1 MLIGAAG
8 WWALLEIAVL
18 AYFAMIGFMIVF
30 IFAEFLLFP
39 ERSVR
44 RMLLCAPL
52 GWIQSEIGLLEP
64 YLPSHGVDTN
74 KEDVQ

>member
-8 WWALLEIAVL
+8 WWALLEITVL
-18 AYFAMIGFMIVF
+18 AYFAIIGFMTVF

-44 RMLLCAPL
+44 RVLLWTPL
-52 GWIQSEIGLLEP
+52 GGIQSEIGLLEP

>member
-18 AYFAMIGFMIVF
+18 AYFAIIGFMIVF
-30 IFAEFLLFP
+30 ILAEVIFFP
-39 ERSVR
+39 EKAAR
-44 RMLLCAPL
+44 RMQLM
-52 GWIQSEIGLLEP
+52 GDIQGQIGLLEP
-64 YLPSHGVDTN
+64 YLPNHDLGTN